1 MSVDGRGAARRDR
14 AVGERAVS
22 KDTILDATR
31 ALLRKGSA
39 LEIRAIDIAEES
51 GLSRQTVFQYYPVIR
66 LIFFELSDLCQTALQ
81 EAIGAVDPTEAD
93 WEIRIPEVAAAIL
106 LEDSAVYR
114 QVLFISASQGRG
126 ADAVMAGTRDVVKNM
141 FASVRAAADGGG
153 KYPSFEDDLAEATL
167 TQFQGL
173 MYQWAAG
180 LLTDAEFKEKTTRA
194 AETVVRHGLN
204 HLNAGGEAE

>member
-51 GLSRQTVFQYYPVIR
+51 GLSRQTVFHYYPAIR
-66 LIFFELSDLCQTALQ
+66 LIFFELSDLCQSALQ
-81 EAIGAVDPTEAD
+81 EAVRAVDPYEAD
-93 WEIRIPEVAAAIL
+93 WEIRVSEVAADIL
-106 LEDSAVYR
+106 LEDSAVNR

-126 ADAVMAGTRDVVKNM
+126 ADAVMAETRHIVANVFQTRLAAGT
-141 FASVRAAADGGG
+141 S
-153 KYPSFEDDLAEATL
+153 KYPSYRDDIAYVSLTL
-167 TQFQGL
+167 FNGL

-180 LLTDAEFKEKTTRA
+180 ILSDDEFRNESSL
-194 AETVVRHGLN
+194 VVERVVQHGLN
-204 HLNAGGEAE
+204 HLH

>member
-93 WEIRIPEVAAAIL
+93 WEIRIPEVAAATL
-106 LEDSAVYR
+106 LEDSAVNR
-114 QVLFISASQGRG
+114 QVLLISASQGRG
-126 ADAVMAGTRDVVKNM
+126 ADAVMAETRHIVTNVFQTRLTAGTSKHPGYRDDIAYV
-141 FASVRAAADGGG
+141 S
-153 KYPSFEDDLAEATL
+153 LTL
-167 TQFQGL
+167 FNGL

-180 LLTDAEFKEKTTRA
+180 ILSDDEFRNESSLVVER
-194 AETVVRHGLN
+194 VVRHGLN
-204 HLNAGGEAE
+204 HLHLGSETE

>member
-39 LEIRAIDIAEES
+39 LAIRAIDIADAS

-93 WEIRIPEVAAAIL
+93 WEIRVSEVAAAIL

>member
-81 EAIGAVDPTEAD
+81 EAVRAVDPTEAD
-93 WEIRIPEVAAAIL
+93 WEIRVSEVAADIL

-153 KYPSFEDDLAEATL
+153 KHPSFEDDLAEATL

-204 HLNAGGEAE
+204 QLNAGGEAE

>member
-1 MSVDGRGAARRDR
+1 MSVDGRGVARRDR

-31 ALLRKGSA
+31 VLLRKGSA

-51 GLSRQTVFQYYPVIR
+51 GLSRQTVFQYYPAPR
-66 LIFFELSDLCQTALQ
+66 LIFFELSDLCQAALQ

-93 WEIRIPEVAAAIL
+93 WEIRVSEVAAAIL

-126 ADAVMAGTRDVVKNM
+126 AD
-141 FASVRAAADGGG
+141 
-153 KYPSFEDDLAEATL
+153 
-167 TQFQGL
+167 
-173 MYQWAAG
+173 
-180 LLTDAEFKEKTTRA
+180 
-194 AETVVRHGLN
+194 
-204 HLNAGGEAE
+204 

>member
-51 GLSRQTVFQYYPVIR
+51 GLSRQTVFQYYPAIR

-81 EAIGAVDPTEAD
+81 EAVRAVDPTEAD
-93 WEIRIPEVAAAIL
+93 WEIRVSEVAADIL

-153 KYPSFEDDLAEATL
+153 KHPSFEDDLAEATL

>member
-106 LEDSAVYR
+106 LEDSAVNR

-153 KYPSFEDDLAEATL
+153 KHPSFEDDLAEATL

>member
-106 LEDSAVYR
+106 LEDSAVNR

-126 ADAVMAGTRDVVKNM
+126 ADAVMAGTRDVVRNM
-141 FASVRAAADGGG
+141 FSSVRAAHEDGG

-180 LLTDAEFKEKTTRA
+180 LLTDAEFKEKSTRA

-204 HLNAGGEAE
+204 HLH

>member
-51 GLSRQTVFQYYPVIR
+51 GLSRQTVFQYYPAIR

-81 EAIGAVDPTEAD
+81 EAVRAVDPTEAD
-93 WEIRIPEVAAAIL
+93 WEIRVSEVAAAIL

-153 KYPSFEDDLAEATL
+153 KHPSFEDDLAEATL

-204 HLNAGGEAE
+204 QLNAGGEAE

>member
-1 MSVDGRGAARRDR
+1 M
-14 AVGERAVS
+14 
-22 KDTILDATR
+22 
-31 ALLRKGSA
+31 
-39 LEIRAIDIAEES
+39 
-51 GLSRQTVFQYYPVIR
+51 
-66 LIFFELSDLCQTALQ
+66 
-81 EAIGAVDPTEAD
+81 
-93 WEIRIPEVAAAIL
+93 
-106 LEDSAVYR
+106 
-114 QVLFISASQGRG
+114 
-126 ADAVMAGTRDVVKNM
+126 MAGTRDVVKNM

-204 HLNAGGEAE
+204 QLNAGGEAE

>member
-51 GLSRQTVFQYYPVIR
+51 GLSRQTVFQYYPAIR

-81 EAIGAVDPTEAD
+81 EAVRAVDPTEAD
-93 WEIRIPEVAAAIL
+93 WEIRVSEVAAAIL

>member
-106 LEDSAVYR
+106 LEDSAVNR

-126 ADAVMAGTRDVVKNM
+126 ADAVMAETRHIVTNVFQTRLTAGTSKHPGYRDDIAYV
-141 FASVRAAADGGG
+141 S
-153 KYPSFEDDLAEATL
+153 LTL
-167 TQFQGL
+167 FNGL

-180 LLTDAEFKEKTTRA
+180 ILSDDEFRNESSL
-194 AETVVRHGLN
+194 VVERVVQHGLN
-204 HLNAGGEAE
+204 HLH

>member
-51 GLSRQTVFQYYPVIR
+51 GLSRQTVFQYYPAIR

-204 HLNAGGEAE
+204 QLNAGGEAE

>member
-1 MSVDGRGAARRDR
+1 MRADGRGAARRDR
-14 AVGERAVS
+14 AVGQRAET
-22 KDTILDATR
+22 KAILLDAAR
-31 ALLRKGSA
+31 VLLRKGSA

-51 GLSRQTVFQYYPVIR
+51 GLSRQTVFQYYPAIR
-66 LIFFELSDLCQTALQ
+66 LIFFELSDLCQSALQ
-81 EAIGAVDPTEAD
+81 EAVRAVDPSEAD
-93 WEIRIPEVAAAIL
+93 WEIRASEAAADIL
-106 LEDSAVYR
+106 LEDSAVNR

-126 ADAVMAGTRDVVKNM
+126 ADAVMAGTRTVIKNM
-141 FASVRAAADGGG
+141 FSSVRAVHEDGG

-204 HLNAGGEAE
+204 QLNAGGEAE

>member
-1 MSVDGRGAARRDR
+1 MSVDGRGVARRDR

-31 ALLRKGSA
+31 VLLRKGSA

-51 GLSRQTVFQYYPVIR
+51 GLSRQTVFQYYPAPR
-66 LIFFELSDLCQTALQ
+66 LIFFELSDLCQAALQ

-106 LEDSAVYR
+106 LEDSAVNR

-126 ADAVMAGTRDVVKNM
+126 ADAVMAETRHIVTNVFHTRLTAGT
-141 FASVRAAADGGG
+141 S
-153 KYPSFEDDLAEATL
+153 KYPSYRDDIAYVSLTL
-167 TQFQGL
+167 FNGL

-180 LLTDAEFKEKTTRA
+180 ILSDDEFRNESSL
-194 AETVVRHGLN
+194 VVERVVQHGLN
-204 HLNAGGEAE
+204 HLHLGSETE

>member
-81 EAIGAVDPTEAD
+81 EAVRAVDPTEAD
-93 WEIRIPEVAAAIL
+93 WEIRVSEVAADIL
-106 LEDSAVYR
+106 LEDSAVNR

-126 ADAVMAGTRDVVKNM
+126 ADAVMAGTRDVVRNM
-141 FASVRAAADGGG
+141 FSSVRAAHEDGG
-153 KYPSFEDDLAEATL
+153 KYPSFEDDLADATL

-180 LLTDAEFKEKTTRA
+180 LLTDAEFKEKSTRA

-204 HLNAGGEAE
+204 HLH

>member
-31 ALLRKGSA
+31 VLLRKGSA

-51 GLSRQTVFQYYPVIR
+51 GLSRQTVFQYYPAPR
-66 LIFFELSDLCQTALQ
+66 LIFFELSDLCQAALQ

-106 LEDSAVYR
+106 LEDSAVNR

-126 ADAVMAGTRDVVKNM
+126 ADAVMAETRHIVTNVFHTRLTAGT
-141 FASVRAAADGGG
+141 S
-153 KYPSFEDDLAEATL
+153 KYPSYRDDIAYVSLTL
-167 TQFQGL
+167 FNGL

-180 LLTDAEFKEKTTRA
+180 ILSDDEFRNESSL
-194 AETVVRHGLN
+194 VVERVVQHGLN
-204 HLNAGGEAE
+204 HLHLGSETE

>member
-51 GLSRQTVFQYYPVIR
+51 GLSRQTVFHYYPAIR
-66 LIFFELSDLCQTALQ
+66 LIFFELSDLCQSALQ
-81 EAIGAVDPTEAD
+81 EAVRAVDPTEAD
-93 WEIRIPEVAAAIL
+93 WEIRVSEVAADIL

-153 KYPSFEDDLAEATL
+153 KHPSFEDDLAEATL

-180 LLTDAEFKEKTTRA
+180 LLTDAEFKEKSTRA

-204 HLNAGGEAE
+204 HLH

>member
-1 MSVDGRGAARRDR
+1 
-14 AVGERAVS
+14 
-22 KDTILDATR
+22 
-31 ALLRKGSA
+31 
-39 LEIRAIDIAEES
+39 
-51 GLSRQTVFQYYPVIR
+51 
-66 LIFFELSDLCQTALQ
+66 
-81 EAIGAVDPTEAD
+81 VDPTEAD
-93 WEIRIPEVAAAIL
+93 WEIRVSEVAADIL

>member
-106 LEDSAVYR
+106 LEDSAVNR

-153 KYPSFEDDLAEATL
+153 KHPSFEDDLAEATL

-204 HLNAGGEAE
+204 QLNAGGEAE